1 MEVATTCKLILLFV
15 ATQDGI
21 TFTIVVK
28 ASEAFK
34 KATALEEEKVLQ
46 ETEEMSQ
53 EIATLIE
60 EAVSRGETRVAFP
73 SHKKRLTKSIDN
85 IGKIL
90 KKSGYFYKVNRAVVP
105 GLSFQ
110 IDISWEPIN
119 PFEPQVR

>member
-1 MEVATTCKLILLFV
+1 MELIL
-15 ATQDGI
+15 
-21 TFTIVVK
+21 
-28 ASEAFK
+28 ASEALK

-60 EAVSRGETRVAFP
+60 EAVSRGETRVAFL

-90 KKSGYFYKVNRAVVP
+90 KKAGIFIKST
-105 GLSFQ
+105 
-110 IDISWEPIN
+110 
-119 PFEPQVR
+119 VRSRPVYLFRLILAGNL

>member
-1 MEVATTCKLILLFV
+1 MKLIL
-15 ATQDGI
+15 
-21 TFTIVVK
+21 

-34 KATALEEEKVLQ
+34 KATALREEKVLQ

-60 EAVSRGETRVAFP
+60 ESVSRGETRVTFP

-110 IDISWEPIN
+110 IDISWELIN